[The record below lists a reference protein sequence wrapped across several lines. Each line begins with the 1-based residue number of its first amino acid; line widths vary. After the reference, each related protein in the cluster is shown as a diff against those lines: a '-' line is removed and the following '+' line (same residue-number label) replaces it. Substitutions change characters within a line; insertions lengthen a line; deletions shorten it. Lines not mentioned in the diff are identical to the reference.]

1 LENNQNEQCCEE
13 HKTNDTCCGDHAH
26 EGDEPYSELAA
37 VMEASLEDKLKE
49 AEDKYL
55 RMYAEFENT
64 RKRLEREKSQAVDF
78 ASERFAKDMLG
89 IADSLEM
96 AVSHLDNASDIE
108 MIKEGV
114 KLTLDNLLKT
124 FEKHG
129 VKAVA
134 VDGGFDPNF
143 HEAVMQ
149 SNVAEYADNAI
160 VATLQKGYTIKDRV
174 LRPSLVNVNKK

>member
-1 LENNQNEQCCEE
+1 LEENKTEQCCEE
-13 HKTNDTCCGDHAH
+13 HNEKDICCGDHPH
-26 EGDEPYSELAA
+26 EGEEP
-37 VMEASLEDKLKE
+37 VSLEDKLKE

-78 ASERFAKDMLG
+78 ASERFAKDMLP
-89 IADSLEM
+89 IIDSLEM
-96 AVSHLDNASDIE
+96 AMVHFDGSDIE
-108 MIKEGV
+108 KIKEGV
-114 KLTLDNLLKT
+114 QLTLDNLIKT

-134 VDGGFDPNF
+134 VDGGFDPNY

-149 SNVAEYADNAI
+149 SCSDEHADNTI
-160 VATLQKGYTIKDRV
+160 VATLQKGYTLKDRV